1 MGVVQKY
8 GGSSVATIEKIK
20 AVAERVAEEKR
31 SGRDI
36 VVVASAMGKTTDQ
49 LIELASQTGG
59 ADNARE
65 LDALISTGEQTTVA
79 LLAMVLSGMGIP
91 AVSLTG
97 TQCGFL
103 TNGNHARAKI
113 VDIDANALKHHIEQG
128 KVVVVAGFQG
138 ADALGNIT
146 TLGRGGSDTTAVAL
160 AAKLRYDCEI
170 YTDVESIFTVDPRR
184 CPGTRPLRRMTYDEM
199 MEMAVLGTGALE
211 TRSVELA
218 KKYGVRL
225 YLGHAM
231 ERDKSKGTYI
241 MEQDDTF
248 EAMPVT
254 GICLDNDYTVFHIT
268 GAPADGSCLRD
279 LFVIIAR
286 LDISVTLVSQQLLP
300 NGSVALSF
308 GCKQNDADLLQKAWA
323 QTGFPYEF
331 NVHDPLT
338 KISLAGTGLITH
350 SDIANRTFEVLY
362 ESGIRCYQVSTSE
375 ISLSV
380 TVDAADAERG
390 ARLLAEEFELCE
402 PAQI

>member
-8 GGSSVATIEKIK
+8 GGSSVSTIEKIK
-20 AVAERVAEEKR
+20 AVAARVAEEKR

-36 VVVASAMGKTTDQ
+36 VVVVSAMGKTTDQ

-65 LDALISTGEQTTVA
+65 LDALISTGEQTATA
-79 LLAMVLSGMGIP
+79 LLAMVLSGMDIP

-97 TQCGFL
+97 AQCGFL

-113 VDIDANALKHHIEQG
+113 VDIDTNALKHHIEQG

-138 ADALGNIT
+138 ADEKGNIT

-170 YTDVESIFTVDPRR
+170 YTDVKSIYTVDPRR
-184 CPGTRPLRRMTYDEM
+184 CPGAQPLNRITYDEM
-199 MEMAVLGTGALE
+199 MEMAVLGAGALE

-218 KKYGVRL
+218 KKYRVRL

-241 MEQDDTF
+241 MERDDTF
-248 EAMPVT
+248 EAMPIT
-254 GICLDNDYTVFHIT
+254 GICLDNDCTVFHIA

-279 LFVIIAR
+279 LFAIIAR
-286 LDISVTLVSQQLLP
+286 LDIHVSLLSQQLNP
-300 NGSVALSF
+300 NGSVTLSF
-308 GCKQNDADLLQKAWA
+308 GCKQNDAELLQKACA

-331 NVHDPLT
+331 TVHGPLT

-350 SDIANRTFEVLY
+350 SEIANRAFEVLY
-362 ESGIRCYQVSTSE
+362 KNGIRCNEISTSE
-375 ISLSV
+375 ISISV

-390 ARLLAEEFELCE
+390 ARLLAEEFELCK
-402 PAQI
+402 PA